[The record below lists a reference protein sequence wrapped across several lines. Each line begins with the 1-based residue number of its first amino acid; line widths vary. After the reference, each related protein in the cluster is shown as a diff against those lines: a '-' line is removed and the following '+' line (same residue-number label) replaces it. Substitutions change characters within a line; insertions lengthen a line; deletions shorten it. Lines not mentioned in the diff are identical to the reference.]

1 MKKIMSHE
9 FAVFLQPG
17 ALIAMSLVLLALGL
31 GDAAIAI
38 AARGWPF

>member
-1 MKKIMSHE
+1 MKSILAHE
-9 FAVFLQPG
+9 FEAFVQPG
-17 ALIAMSLVLLALGL
+17 ALIATALVLIAMGL

>member
-1 MKKIMSHE
+1 MKRMLSHQ

-17 ALIAMSLVLLALGL
+17 ALIAMCLVLLALGV

-38 AARGWPF
+38 AAKGWPF